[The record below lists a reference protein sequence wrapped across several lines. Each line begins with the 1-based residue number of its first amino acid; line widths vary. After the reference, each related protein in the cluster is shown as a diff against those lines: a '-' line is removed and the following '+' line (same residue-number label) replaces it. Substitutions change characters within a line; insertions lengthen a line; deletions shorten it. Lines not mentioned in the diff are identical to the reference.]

1 MANLAILCVCCPC
14 TIAYWIVGNAVTA
27 IGSLFHTEYE
37 QCESAQCDMSS
48 SAYEL
53 SALTL
58 P

>member
-1 MANLAILCVCCPC
+1 MANLAILCVCFPC